1 VVEDVE
7 PDEVVPRLDDE
18 DQLIFPELVDKF
30 IHQAMKDVY
39 IEEMSIRARF
49 YDTDD
54 EEKVENNNSRLRW

>member
-39 IEEMSIRARF
+39 IEEMSIRAKF